1 MIFPFEELV
10 KFQDN
15 IYEITAAASRRAFQL
30 SMIKDPVIEENEG
43 KVVSTA
49 AKQLFKDEVKYRI
62 EN

>member
-1 MIFPFEELV
+1 MTFPLEQLV

-30 SMIKDPVIEENEG
+30 SMINDPIIKEKDD
-43 KVVSTA
+43 KVVTIA
-49 AKQLFKDEVKYRI
+49 ASQLFQDEVKYQI

>member
-1 MIFPFEELV
+1 MTFPLEQLV

-30 SMIKDPVIEENEG
+30 SMINDPIIKEKDD
-43 KVVSTA
+43 KVVSIA
-49 AKQLFKDEVKYRI
+49 ASQLFQDEVKYQI